1 MIACAVAVASVAT
14 GDLEVN
20 VHLFQGFSDVI
31 GGIRDEFQVQ
41 LGRRVATCG
50 VVTVSSQFVVK
61 GACTVLDGDEGQR
74 PVKAQ
79 QRLDNESCVCGVA
92 VIEHFVFSCA
102 AADSTIIRRCR
113 FRTGSSWF
121 VVTVSM
127 MLFFLHFASFILRRE
142 VCVRCEVCFVV
153 LCVRLFWEQ
162 IDVLF
167 CSMKFRCVIADAFGV
182 GVFWMHSVATSVA

>member
-1 MIACAVAVASVAT
+1 MCCGSGVSCHRRLGSECSFVPRVFRRDRRHKGRIPIAV
-14 GDLEVN
+14 
-20 VHLFQGFSDVI
+20 
-31 GGIRDEFQVQ
+31 
-41 LGRRVATCG
+41 GRRVATCG

-61 GACTVLDGDEGQR
+61 GACTVLDGTKVNGREST
-74 PVKAQ
+74 A
-79 QRLDNESCVCGVA
+79 RLDNESCVCGVV

-167 CSMKFRCVIADAFGV
+167 CSMKFRCVIAGAFGV